1 METTSLSWPVVEFLT
16 PSSRRK
22 VKVSPIL
29 LYVKAPL
36 GMSAGFRMS
45 TLSHDNEADLLTKLL
60 PSGEKRKGFV
70 AKIVL
75 HHILTSSEPNP
86 WENDCGMYYEADW
99 E

>member
-1 METTSLSWPVVEFLT
+1 METTSLSRPVVKFPT
-16 PSSRRK
+16 PSRRRK

-29 LYVKAPL
+29 LYVKAPP

-45 TLSHDNEADLLTKLL
+45 ILSHDNEADLVLTKLL

-86 WENDCGMYYEADW
+86 WENDCGMYYEAD
-99 E
+99 